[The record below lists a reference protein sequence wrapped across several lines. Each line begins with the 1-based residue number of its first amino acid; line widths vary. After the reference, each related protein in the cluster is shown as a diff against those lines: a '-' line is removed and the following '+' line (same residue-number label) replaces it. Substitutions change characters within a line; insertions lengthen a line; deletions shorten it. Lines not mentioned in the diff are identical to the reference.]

1 MLGILVSITVD
12 FNSKVFHDDFLTT
25 LLSVE
30 SLSFLNPTGTV
41 FSLSTSSLSP
51 SGFKLI
57 DSLETVCNL
66 FVYNFSRSDFKL
78 AR

>member
-1 MLGILVSITVD
+1 MLGILVSIPVD

-30 SLSFLNPTGTV
+30 SLSFLNPTV
-41 FSLSTSSLSP
+41 FGLSTSSLSP

-57 DSLETVCNL
+57 VH
-66 FVYNFSRSDFKL
+66 
-78 AR
+78 

>member
-1 MLGILVSITVD
+1 M
-12 FNSKVFHDDFLTT
+12 
-25 LLSVE
+25 LSVE

-41 FSLSTSSLSP
+41 FSLSTSSVSP

>member
-12 FNSKVFHDDFLTT
+12 FNSKVFHDDFLTA

-66 FVYNFSRSDFKL
+66 VVYNFSRSDFKL

>member
-30 SLSFLNPTGTV
+30 SLSFLNPTGTF

-66 FVYNFSRSDFKL
+66 VVYNFSRSDFKL

>member
-1 MLGILVSITVD
+1 MSPAMLGILVSIPVD
-12 FNSKVFHDDFLTT
+12 FNSKGFHDDFLTT
-25 LLSVE
+25 LLSVG

-57 DSLETVCNL
+57 VH
-66 FVYNFSRSDFKL
+66 
-78 AR
+78 